1 MSAIPS
7 LELEFPVL
15 SADGVALVRRPTVEA
30 TAVEIEYRFQESG
43 RSLYRP
49 VPRLSRSMYSGDL
62 SVEQVLGGVPQTK
75 KNAALRSVIRA
86 IGKHASGR
94 SVICHPQPLRLL
106 PFRAGFAIA
115 VKVPFVFVEDGRA
128 WWWHAQCRGSHRLLA
143 HDLGLVG
150 ALIARAYE
158 DLPEYSTAGLE
169 LIDCMPPIPGDS
181 DRIGIKRGFDTLP
194 AWTRNDVDHALH
206 IYSEALLLVAKK
218 QPDLIR
224 DATARQKRRLS
235 QAGANPWLF

>member
-1 MSAIPS
+1 MSAIPP

-30 TAVEIEYRFQESG
+30 TAVEIEYRFRDFG

-49 VPRLSRSMYSGDL
+49 VPGLSRSMYSGNL
-62 SVEQVLGGVPQTK
+62 SVEQVLAGVPNTK
-75 KNAALRSVIRA
+75 RNAPLRSVIRA
-86 IGKHASGR
+86 ISKFASGR
-94 SVICHPQPLRLL
+94 NVICHPQPLKLL
-106 PFRAGFAIA
+106 PFRAGFAVA
-115 VKVPFVFVEDGRA
+115 VKVPFVFVEAGRA
-128 WWWHAQCRGSHRLLA
+128 WWWHAQCRSTHRLLA
-143 HDLGLVG
+143 HDLGFVG
-150 ALIARAYE
+150 ALIVRAYE

-169 LIDCMPPIPGDS
+169 LLDCMPPIPGDS
-181 DRIGIKRGFDTLP
+181 DRIGIKRGLDTLP
-194 AWTRNDVDHALH
+194 AWTRSDVDRALH

-224 DATARQKRRLS
+224 DAVARQRRRLS